1 MSFLK
6 FYLNIIFF
14 ILVFI
19 FQASSEVIEK
29 INVDGNQ
36 RISDK
41 TIILFSGVN
50 IGQKILDK
58 DLNLI
63 LKDLYNTKYFED
75 INLLVENNI
84 LNIIVKEYPLI
95 QTINYNGI
103 KSNTILEKITADK
116 LLKDKSPYNLFSLKN
131 EKDRILYK
139 IRDLGYYNASLET
152 SVETLDENL
161 VTINFDIILGD
172 KAKIKKITFIGNKV
186 FKDNKLK
193 RLIASS

>member
-1 MSFLK
+1 MSFFK

-19 FQASSEVIEK
+19 FHASSEVIEK

-116 LLKDKSPYNLFSLKN
+116 LLNDKSPYNLFSLKN

-139 IRDLGYYNASLET
+139 IKDLGYYNASLET

-172 KAKIKKITFIGNKV
+172 KAKIKKIT
-186 FKDNKLK
+186 
-193 RLIASS
+193 